1 MNYKKIL
8 IATLILVAI
17 LTVGAVSAS
26 DEADSLLGDSSYLA
40 QDSGLGVD
48 ENDDVVLSDSES
60 DNSISAAKDP
70 SIYVTS
76 LSVDEM
82 NNNSIAGVKNPV
94 NGTFIVSC
102 PDTGKVIYK
111 QAVSEDTD
119 YFADTRSDYIGLD
132 NGTYI
137 SFDFYGEG
145 DDETPLAHEARYFY
159 YTGALHNLMVF
170 SPVKLPIN
178 RIATNLTVSTAVTTT
193 YQSGKYVL
201 AILKDADGNPI
212 KGAKIGFVANLK
224 VNYVTTDATGR
235 ARFSTDNFDVGTLHA
250 GGA

>member
-102 PDTGKVIYK
+102 PDTGKVI
-111 QAVSEDTD
+111 
-119 YFADTRSDYIGLD
+119 
-132 NGTYI
+132 
-137 SFDFYGEG
+137 
-145 DDETPLAHEARYFY
+145 
-159 YTGALHNLMVF
+159 
-170 SPVKLPIN
+170 
-178 RIATNLTVSTAVTTT
+178 
-193 YQSGKYVL
+193 
-201 AILKDADGNPI
+201 
-212 KGAKIGFVANLK
+212 
-224 VNYVTTDATGR
+224 
-235 ARFSTDNFDVGTLHA
+235 
-250 GGA
+250 